1 MRSKH
6 ILVILL
12 LAAVLPIKAQKLAV
26 GLDAVWL
33 ATGIVNAGAEM
44 TMGRAS
50 TIGLSVMAIQ
60 KPWIHH
66 DMKGIAL
73 QPEWRYY
80 LSGRPMYHHFI
91 GVGAITGTYNFTFN
105 NKIYN
110 GSAAGLGLTFGYVIA
125 LGERFNIDL
134 VNSGHHGGSHPY
146 LTDDFLR
153 AILVP
158 GHKVCVDAATAL
170 NTTVS
175 GVYAHMSAMK
185 DGESL
190 KIPIFS
196 L

>member
-91 GVGAITGTYNFTFN
+91 GVGAITGTYNFTFS

-134 VNSGHHGGSHPY
+134 HSGFGIIHTQDRNWGKNNYTLPTKTGVT
-146 LTDDFLR
+146 LTYIIR
-153 AILVP
+153 
-158 GHKVCVDAATAL
+158 
-170 NTTVS
+170 
-175 GVYAHMSAMK
+175 
-185 DGESL
+185 
-190 KIPIFS
+190 
-196 L
+196 